1 MRMTYFY
8 VLSLCSLSGLS
19 VRSPALLVLQERMD
33 FRYDKDNE
41 KHFLCHTD
49 PLPDNHD
56 RVPQVERALQVREG
70 LRGELDLRES
80 QGNKGS
86 QVPLVT

>member
-1 MRMTYFY
+1 MTLT
-8 VLSLCSLSGLS
+8 VCPERHAMSCLSFLCNLSGLS
-19 VRSPALLVLQERMD
+19 VRSPALLVPQERMD
-33 FRYDKDNE
+33 F
-41 KHFLCHTD
+41 
-49 PLPDNHD
+49 

-70 LRGELDLRES
+70 LQGELDLQES